1 MPYVWNSMTLLPT
14 IIHTTFIEGVTN
26 QVSDYMQDL
35 VHFNQM
41 MIYGLKMATYGEDV
55 VWFVIITLSTMPCQ
69 TVPMCC
75 DQQTEFKTE
84 FEK

>member
-1 MPYVWNSMTLLPT
+1 MPYVWNSMTLLFT
-14 IIHTTFIEGVTN
+14 KIYVTFIKVLK
-26 QVSDYMQDL
+26 YKIFIIQDL

-41 MIYGLKMATYGEDV
+41 MIYGFKMATYGEDV
-55 VWFVIITLSTMPCQ
+55 VWVVIITLSTMPCQ